1 MSKKNTKPAKF
12 DDLQI
17 QAGALKDLGDRVAA
31 HLKKVREY
39 EAAAREKAGVELQKS
54 QDNRDSIAQLL
65 AEAKTKCRG
74 LGFKTFKEKYC
85 PDLGK
90 TRLYELLSIGDG
102 RKTPEKI
109 NAAANE
115 RKKRH
120 REASATVRSTTDG
133 TDKPEAV
140 EVRLESGEVLPSPD
154 GFDDRANQQLAA
166 ATDDNTPPKAEV
178 APSVSDVNA
187 FTDTAARQSARALAA
202 GKSAL
207 DDLLPD
213 MSPADR
219 SELYAY
225 FVFHPK
231 MIGIKR
237 RAA

>member
-1 MSKKNTKPAKF
+1 MSKKNTRPAKF
-12 DDLQI
+12 DDVQI
-17 QAGALKDLGDRVAA
+17 EAGALKDLGERIAA

-39 EAAAREKAGVELQKS
+39 EATAREKAGVELQKA

-65 AEAKTKCRG
+65 AEAKTKCRD
-74 LGFKTFKEKYC
+74 LGFKAFKEKYC

-102 RKTPEKI
+102 RNTPEKI

-133 TDKPEAV
+133 TDKPEPV
-140 EVRLESGEVLPSPD
+140 EVSPENGEVLRSLD
-154 GFDDRANQQLAA
+154 DSGDRAKEQLAA
-166 ATDDNTPPKAEV
+166 AAGDSTSPKAEI
-178 APSVSDVNA
+178 APSVSNVKA
-187 FTDTAARQSARALAA
+187 FTDTPALKSARALAA
-202 GKSAL
+202 GKSTL

-213 MSPADR
+213 MSSADR

-231 MIGIKR
+231 MVGIKR

>member
-1 MSKKNTKPAKF
+1 MSKKSTKPAKF

-17 QAGALKDLGDRVAA
+17 EAGALKDLGERIAA

-39 EAAAREKAGVELQKS
+39 EAAASEKAGVELQKS

-74 LGFKTFKEKYC
+74 LGFKAFKEKYC

-102 RKTPEKI
+102 RNTSEKI

-140 EVRLESGEVLPSPD
+140 QVRLDNGEVLPSPD
-154 GFDDRANQQLAA
+154 SFDDRAKEQLAA
-166 ATDDNTPPKAEV
+166 AAGGSSPPEAEV
-178 APSVSDVNA
+178 APSVSDVKA
-187 FTDTAARQSARALAA
+187 FTDTPALKSARALAA

-207 DDLLPD
+207 DDLLPN
-213 MSPADR
+213 MS
-219 SELYAY
+219 S
-225 FVFHPK
+225 
-231 MIGIKR
+231 GG
-237 RAA
+237 

>member
-1 MSKKNTKPAKF
+1 MNKKNTKPARF
-12 DDLQI
+12 DDVQI
-17 QAGALKDLGDRVAA
+17 EAGALKDLGERIAA

-39 EAAAREKAGVELQKS
+39 EATAREKAGVELQKA

-65 AEAKTKCRG
+65 AEAKAKCRD
-74 LGFKTFKEKYC
+74 LGFKAFKEKYC

-90 TRLYELLSIGDG
+90 TRLYELLAIGDG
-102 RKTPEKI
+102 RNTPEKI

-140 EVRLESGEVLPSPD
+140 KVSLENSEALPSLD
-154 GFDDRANQQLAA
+154 VFDDRAKEQLDAA
-166 ATDDNTPPKAEV
+166 AGDNTPPKAEV
-178 APSVSDVNA
+178 APSVSDVKA
-187 FTDTAARQSARALAA
+187 FTDSPALKSARALAA

-219 SELYAY
+219 SALYAY

-231 MIGIKR
+231 MVGIKR